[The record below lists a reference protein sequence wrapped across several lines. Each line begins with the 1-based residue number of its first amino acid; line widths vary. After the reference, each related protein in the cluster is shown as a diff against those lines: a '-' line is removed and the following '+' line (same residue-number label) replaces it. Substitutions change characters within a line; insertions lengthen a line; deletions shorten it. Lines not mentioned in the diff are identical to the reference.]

1 MKHEPRPAIHIEKSL
16 LAAWVGLYVG
26 WDGASGDLWCG
37 KNSVFLASL
46 IESQIW
52 HLSAGS
58 VALLGEGSE
67 KGQWRLPTFLSGRKL
82 SASSHLDARH
92 FGFSQYATGTQ
103 RE

>member
-1 MKHEPRPAIHIEKSL
+1 MLGGMEPQGI
-16 LAAWVGLYVG
+16 
-26 WDGASGDLWCG
+26 SGVV
-37 KNSVFLASL
+37 KTVLASL

-58 VALLGEGSE
+58 MALLGEGSE